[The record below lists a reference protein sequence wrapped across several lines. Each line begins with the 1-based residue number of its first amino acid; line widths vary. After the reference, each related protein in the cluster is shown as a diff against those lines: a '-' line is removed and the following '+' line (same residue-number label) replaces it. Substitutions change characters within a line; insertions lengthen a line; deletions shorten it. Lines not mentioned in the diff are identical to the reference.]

1 MVGWSGR
8 RKTWTI
14 LLFVAPTLIGITVF
28 SIYPLILNTFISFTD
43 RGKFHPNPDCT
54 SGIWRIVEPT
64 CWLGKEA
71 RGLATPFS
79 FLDPAS
85 KNYTDLLGGLF
96 SREALLSLV
105 FIVVALLPILIAW
118 QVNRRL
124 DKQLTRPVSSGP
136 IWLAGLAGTLL
147 LGWLIN
153 VPDQFNVIQN
163 SGDFI
168 MVNARTILYVA
179 ICMPLLFVI
188 GLTMALILNNQF
200 LRGVTFFRVAL
211 IVPWAAS
218 TVAIMMTLVWQFFF
232 RQQGTINQIL
242 GAILPS
248 FQGPAYLNKSVWAW
262 FAVVLV
268 QVWYTYPFFMVTIL
282 GGLQSIPLDL
292 YEAADVD
299 GASFWK
305 QLTNITLPLLRPV
318 VLPIIVLSSL
328 TTYKIDAIIW
338 ALTQGGPTAGAG
350 KPGAT
355 EFVMVHA
362 YKQIFQ
368 TQAFGRMGAFAVIL
382 FIALFA
388 ATLYSLRIT
397 RITEGAYE

>member
-8 RKTWTI
+8 RKTLTI
-14 LLFVAPTLIGITVF
+14 LLFVAPTLLGIAVF
-28 SIYPLILNTFISFTD
+28 SLYPLLLNIFISLTD
-43 RGKFHPNPDCT
+43 RGKFHPNPDCNHAL
-54 SGIWRIVEPT
+54 WRIVEPT
-64 CWLGKEA
+64 CWLGKA
-71 RGLATPFS
+71 SQGLATPFS
-79 FLDPAS
+79 FRDPIW

-96 SREALLSLV
+96 SKEALLALL
-105 FIVVALLPILIAW
+105 FIFIALLPVLIAW
-118 QVNRRL
+118 QVNRQL
-124 DKQLTRPVSSGP
+124 DKRITRPISSGAV
-136 IWLAGLAGTLL
+136 WLIGLVGTLL

-153 VPDQFNVIQN
+153 VPDQYQVLLD

-168 MVNARTILYVA
+168 MVNARTILYVL

-188 GLTMALILNNQF
+188 GLAMALILNNRF
-200 LRGVTFFRVAL
+200 LRGLTFFRVAL

-232 RQQGTINQIL
+232 REQGTINQL
-242 GAILPS
+242 LRAI
-248 FQGPAYLNKSVWAW
+248 FTDFKGPAYLTKTGWAW
-262 FAVVLV
+262 FVVVLV
-268 QVWYTYPFFMVTIL
+268 QVWYTYPFFMVTLL
-282 GGLQSIPLDL
+282 GGLQGIPLEL
-292 YEAADVD
+292 YEAAEVD
-299 GASFWK
+299 GASWWK
-305 QLTNITLPLLRPV
+305 QLMNITLPLLRPV
-318 VLPIIVLSSL
+318 ALPVIVLSSL

-382 FIALFA
+382 FIALFG

-397 RITEGAYE
+397 RITKGAYE